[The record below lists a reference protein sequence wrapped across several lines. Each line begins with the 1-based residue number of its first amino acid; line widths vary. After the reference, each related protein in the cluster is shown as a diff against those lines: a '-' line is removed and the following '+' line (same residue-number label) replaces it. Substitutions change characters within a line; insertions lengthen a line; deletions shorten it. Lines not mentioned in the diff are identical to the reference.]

1 MKLIRLAFLIFVVA
15 MPLSAQ
21 IAPAQVPADRVV
33 ATINGEAL
41 TSGEFEQI
49 WSRLAPQMREN
60 YEKAGGKM
68 AFLDTYIKRRLLIQ
82 ESLKEGFDK
91 RPEVAMDL
99 RVVRESALFD
109 RYIRDVVAEQVI
121 PESELKAYYENN
133 ADEFHRPEMV
143 RVRHIIATPA
153 GTPVLNTTGDNA
165 ANDAE
170 AADKIRKLAMLFKT
184 EGGDF
189 ADAAKKFSEDNSA
202 PSGGE
207 LGWFARGK
215 MVPEFEEAA
224 FRLTRRGETSPVV
237 KTEFG
242 YHVIMLEAR
251 RDAGPAPF
259 AEVRPQIRELFLRE
273 RQANIMELVGQ
284 LTNELKSSSQIA
296 VYPENL

>member
-1 MKLIRLAFLIFVVA
+1 MKSSFLLTLALLA
-15 MPLSAQ
+15 APLSAQ

-49 WSRLAPQMREN
+49 WNRLSPQMREN
-60 YEKAGGKM
+60 YEKSGGKM

-82 ESLKEGFDK
+82 ESLKAGFDK

-99 RVVRESALFD
+99 QVVRESTLFD
-109 RYIRDVVAEQVI
+109 RYIRDVVSEQVI
-121 PESELKAYYENN
+121 PESELIAYYENH

-153 GTPVLNTTGDNA
+153 ATPVMNTTGDNA
-165 ANDAE
+165 TNDDE
-170 AADKIRKLAMLFKT
+170 AAEKIKKLAMLFRT
-184 EGGDF
+184 QAADF

-224 FRLTRRGETSPVV
+224 FRLTKKGETSPVV
-237 KTEFG
+237 RTEFG

-259 AEVRPQIRELFLRE
+259 AEVRPQIREVFLRE
-273 RQANIMELVGQ
+273 RQARIMEIVGQ
-284 LTNELKSSSQIA
+284 LTNELRAASQIA
-296 VYPENL
+296 IYPENL